1 MNDKIVLFDLFDTLL
16 IKVWFDYDKALN
28 YLSDKYFGCKDEML
42 RLAKEYR
49 EKYMLNRNETHL
61 ETSFCEQLKYYE
73 NHLGIK
79 LSKSYSE
86 VEWETFSICR
96 QEKIA
101 DGAKELLTYLKE
113 HGYKL
118 AVLSNSIFSSATLKK
133 YLDNFGLLSFF
144 DDVISSADI
153 GYRKP
158 SPKAFNAVLEKF
170 GIKANRNVY
179 FIGNK
184 TDKDYDGAKAAGL
197 TPILVTDQP
206 LLEIK
211 NFFERTYL
219 YVNSISTRESLV
231 DGPGLRTVIYFQ
243 GCKRACTDCHNPST
257 WTLSEGKRY
266 TVKELANIIRKKV
279 TNKKITL
286 SGGEPLLQASAI
298 TNLLE
303 ELADFDICLYT
314 GGLLDDIPQAIK
326 KRLHYAKVG
335 AFDNT
340 CKSTVKPFVGS
351 KNQEFINLRSE
362 E

>member
-28 YLSDKYFGCKDEML
+28 YLSDKYFGRKDELL
-42 RLAKEYR
+42 RLAEEYR
-49 EKYMLNRNETHL
+49 EKFMLNRNVTHL

-79 LSKSYSE
+79 LSKSYSG
-86 VEWETFSICR
+86 VEWEAFSICR
-96 QEKIA
+96 EEKLA
-101 DGAKELLTYLKE
+101 DGATELLTYLKE

-133 YLDNFGLLSFF
+133 YLDKFGLLSFF

-158 SPKAFNAVLEKF
+158 SPKAFNAVL
-170 GIKANRNVY
+170 GQLGAKANRNVF

-184 TDKDYDGAKAAGL
+184 TDKDYDGAKEAGL
-197 TPILVTDQP
+197 TPVLVTDYP
-206 LLEIK
+206 LSEIRK
-211 NFFERTYL
+211 YFERTYL
-219 YVNSISTRESLV
+219 YVNSISERESLA

-266 TVKELANIIRKKV
+266 VVSELADLIRDRAI
-279 TNKKITL
+279 NKKITL
-286 SGGEPLLQASAI
+286 SGGEPLLQERAI
-298 TNLLE
+298 ENLLK
-303 ELADFDICLYT
+303 ELSDFDICLYT
-314 GGLLDDIPQAIK
+314 GGSLDDISEAIK
-326 KRLHYAKVG
+326 SRLHYVKVG
-335 AFDNT
+335 AFDST
-340 CKSTVKPFVGS
+340 CKTTVKPFVGS
-351 KNQEFINLRSE
+351 TNQKFINLRSE